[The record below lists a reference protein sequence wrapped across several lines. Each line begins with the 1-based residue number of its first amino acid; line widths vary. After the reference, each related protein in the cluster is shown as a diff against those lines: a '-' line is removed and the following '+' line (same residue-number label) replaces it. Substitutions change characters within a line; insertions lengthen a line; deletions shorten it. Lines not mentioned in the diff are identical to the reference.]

1 MADVIGTA
9 SNATASFV
17 TKEYPVANGV
27 TVTDGDVVYWASG
40 RVTNATIAGATVLGV
55 VQGGQSADMSNV
67 ANSNGSPVA
76 ATGNSAGTVTVLV
89 IVDPSVKVLFSQN
102 AAPTV
107 GGRYNLSGSTGAQTV
122 NVSGGAGTQVEC
134 IAVSYKNNTS
144 VGVYIF
150 NKHEYKVSA

>member
-9 SNATASFV
+9 SNSTASFV